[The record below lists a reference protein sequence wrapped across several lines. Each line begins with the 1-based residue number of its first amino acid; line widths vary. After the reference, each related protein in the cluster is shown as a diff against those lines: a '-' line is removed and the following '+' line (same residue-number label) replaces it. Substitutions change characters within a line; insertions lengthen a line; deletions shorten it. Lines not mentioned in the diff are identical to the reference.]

1 MKQIEKTPLAV
12 WAGALSNE
20 ICNQIIEEG
29 SLLIEEQAT
38 INQDK
43 SIDPSI
49 RDNKIAWF
57 DEGSWV
63 DNLLLSYVFKTNT
76 INDWNFNLNQS
87 EQVQFTK
94 YQKGE
99 FYTWHR
105 DSNIES
111 DIQRKLSVTVQ
122 LSDYSDYEGGEF
134 EIKDCWGTRVANMH
148 PNAKTQGSIIVFPS
162 FLLHQVT
169 PVTSGT
175 RYSLVQWYSGPPF
188 V

>member
-1 MKQIEKTPLAV
+1 MEKTPFGV
-12 WAGALSNE
+12 WAGALSKE
-20 ICNQIIEEG
+20 ICNQIVEEG

-38 INQDK
+38 INQDNNVNT
-43 SIDPSI
+43 SI

-57 DEGSWV
+57 SEGSWIE
-63 DNLLLSYVFKTNT
+63 NLLLSYVFKTNT
-76 INDWNFNLNQS
+76 INDWNFNLNQA

-94 YQKGE
+94 YQKDE

-111 DIQRKLSVTVQ
+111 DVQRKLSVTVQ

-134 EIKDCWGTRVANMH
+134 EIKSCWGEGIANI
-148 PNAKTQGSIIVFPS
+148 PREAKQKGSIIIFPS

-169 PVTSGT
+169 PISWGT
-175 RYSLVQWYSGPPF
+175 RYSLVQWYNGPPF
-188 V
+188 T